1 MSRDHQELIALGS
14 RTAKNGFKNE
24 YDVIDKFNNWPNDE
38 EVKRWFEILNVNIKF
53 IERVDASKFIG
64 HYKPD
69 VLVKVKFTND
79 VSLRNIYISIKL
91 VSNLRGYN
99 QIDKRWSDDYYKLWN
114 FPNDVLSTLKLF
126 TGEVPHSVSGAERP
140 NRLFLNEVGK
150 EESEKVINF
159 FRDNRV
165 RVLSDILRG
174 NDYPAQFML
183 VAQKNVANPRWILKS
198 MYEVIN
204 ICNQGAVELSPKNS
218 LRIGKVTLQRKG
230 GDGGRNSANM
240 LQFKFNPICLFDL

>member
-1 MSRDHQELIALGS
+1 MSRDHQEVIALGS

-24 YDVIDKFNNWPNDE
+24 YDVIDKFNNWLNDE
-38 EVKRWFEILNVNIKF
+38 EVKRWFEILNVNIKL
-53 IERVDASKFIG
+53 IENVSAYKFEG
-64 HYKPD
+64 RYKPD

-79 VSLRNIYISIKL
+79 VTSRNIYISIKL

-99 QIDKRWSDDYYKLWN
+99 QIDKRWCDDYCELWN

-126 TGEVPHSVSGAERP
+126 SGEVLHSVLGAKKL
-140 NRLFLNEVGK
+140 NRLFLNEVEG
-150 EESEKVINF
+150 EESQKVINF
-159 FRDNRV
+159 FRENRV
-165 RVLSDILRG
+165 RVLSDIMRG
-174 NDYPAQFML
+174 RDYPAEFML

-198 MYEVIN
+198 IDEVIN
-204 ICNQGAVELSPKNS
+204 ICNQGAVELSPQFS

-230 GDGGRNSANM
+230 GDGGRTSANM